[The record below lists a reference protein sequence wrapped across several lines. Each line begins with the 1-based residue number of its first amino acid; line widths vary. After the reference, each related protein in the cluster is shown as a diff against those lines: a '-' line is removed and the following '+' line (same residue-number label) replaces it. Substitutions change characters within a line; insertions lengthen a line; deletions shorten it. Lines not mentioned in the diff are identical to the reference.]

1 MGLTQISTAGVKDD
15 AVTAGKIPA
24 NAVGS
29 SELADNAVDTAAIA
43 ADAVTGAKIA
53 DNAIDSEHYTDG
65 SIDNAHLAD
74 DAVGIAE
81 LSATGTAS
89 SSTFLRGDNSWT
101 TVNTDL
107 VSDTSP
113 QLGGNLDAGS
123 HSIVFDDNSKVKLG
137 NDNDLEIYHDGS
149 DSYIKDAG
157 TGRLMLLSNTFQV
170 NSADNSEIQISAVE
184 NGAVSLYNNGS
195 KKFETTAG
203 GVTVTGGLT
212 TTAAVAASSM
222 CTLSG
227 GLKTGTDEYKVQL
240 GAGDDLELWHSTNNN
255 SYIKNSTGELKIAS
269 DNIALMT
276 TDQSEKF
283 IDCNGNGNVEL
294 YYDNALRLDTTT
306 GGADIRSSGS
316 AVEMK
321 LRTSGG
327 TTRGWLYANDSNQ
340 VGILDQGGN
349 WAIMHYN
356 DNYTQFRI
364 NNTTKVR
371 IDGDGLKFGSST
383 AAANALNDYEEG
395 TWTPVMKDQSGNTYS
410 GGGTI
415 TGHYV
420 KVGEMVIVQFAGTSL
435 GNSGMVSNQI
445 LIHGIPFT
453 PRETAIA
460 FAQLRYG
467 NNISTAQFGPHV
479 QCDANNSIGGMNKIH
494 DNAGDIK
501 TIDWNHMQHSS
512 GYYGIRWTLIFRSN

>member
-1 MGLTQISTAGVKDD
+1 HA
-15 AVTAGKIPA
+15 
-24 NAVGS
+24 
-29 SELADNAVDTAAIA
+29 
-43 ADAVTGAKIA
+43 
-53 DNAIDSEHYTDG
+53 TDG
-65 SIDNAHLAD
+65 SQILSST
-74 DAVGIAE
+74 VGLEIKDTGGFMRIRSDE
-81 LSATGTAS
+81 LKIQAATGNENYIEA
-89 SSTFLRGDNSWT
+89 
-101 TVNTDL
+101 
-107 VSDTSP
+107 
-113 QLGGNLDAGS
+113 DA
-123 HSIVFDDNSKVKLG
+123 
-137 NDNDLEIYHDGS
+137 
-149 DSYIKDAG
+149 
-157 TGRLMLLSNTFQV
+157 
-170 NSADNSEIQISAVE
+170 
-184 NGAVSLYNNGS
+184 NGAVQLFYDNV

-371 IDGDGLKFGSST
+371 IDGDGLKFGS
-383 AAANALNDYEEG
+383 
-395 TWTPVMKDQSGNTYS
+395 
-410 GGGTI
+410 
-415 TGHYV
+415 
-420 KVGEMVIVQFAGTSL
+420 
-435 GNSGMVSNQI
+435 
-445 LIHGIPFT
+445 
-453 PRETAIA
+453 
-460 FAQLRYG
+460 
-467 NNISTAQFGPHV
+467 
-479 QCDANNSIGGMNKIH
+479 
-494 DNAGDIK
+494 
-501 TIDWNHMQHSS
+501 
-512 GYYGIRWTLIFRSN
+512 

>member
-1 MGLTQISTAGVKDD
+1 
-15 AVTAGKIPA
+15 PA

-195 KKFETTAG
+195 
-203 GVTVTGGLT
+203 
-212 TTAAVAASSM
+212 
-222 CTLSG
+222 
-227 GLKTGTDEYKVQL
+227 
-240 GAGDDLELWHSTNNN
+240 
-255 SYIKNSTGELKIAS
+255 
-269 DNIALMT
+269 
-276 TDQSEKF
+276 
-283 IDCNGNGNVEL
+283 
-294 YYDNALRLDTTT
+294 
-306 GGADIRSSGS
+306 
-316 AVEMK
+316 
-321 LRTSGG
+321 
-327 TTRGWLYANDSNQ
+327 
-340 VGILDQGGN
+340 
-349 WAIMHYN
+349 
-356 DNYTQFRI
+356 
-364 NNTTKVR
+364 
-371 IDGDGLKFGSST
+371 
-383 AAANALNDYEEG
+383 
-395 TWTPVMKDQSGNTYS
+395 
-410 GGGTI
+410 
-415 TGHYV
+415 
-420 KVGEMVIVQFAGTSL
+420 
-435 GNSGMVSNQI
+435 
-445 LIHGIPFT
+445 
-453 PRETAIA
+453 
-460 FAQLRYG
+460 
-467 NNISTAQFGPHV
+467 
-479 QCDANNSIGGMNKIH
+479 
-494 DNAGDIK
+494 
-501 TIDWNHMQHSS
+501 
-512 GYYGIRWTLIFRSN
+512 